1 MHRAGSLIG
10 LVRSRRVL
18 VLLAVVLV
26 LLAVALVASAAA
38 AGSASAGDV
47 LHLKATSPLIAQ
59 DYPAGT
65 VCDFAYHEEYVN
77 TSNVKVFF
85 DEAGNPVRVEEQ
97 VELSVLHRN
106 LETGFTVT
114 EVTHYAFHFD
124 LVAGEVTLTGNWWH
138 LRDAE
143 NRIVVVGSGMYVR
156 DLFTGELLRATP
168 NVGADFAEVN
178 CTLLGGA
185 PAS

>member
-1 MHRAGSLIG
+1 MYRAVSMSAVARWKRF
-10 LVRSRRVL
+10 LVS
-18 VLLAVVLV
+18 
-26 LLAVALVASAAA
+26 LAVALIVGAASAA
-38 AGSASAGDV
+38 SAGATDV
-47 LHLKATSPLIAQ
+47 LHLKATMGPFVQ

-65 VCDFAYHEEYVN
+65 VCDFAYHEEFIN

-85 DEAGNPVRVEEQ
+85 DEAGNPFKVEEQ
-97 VELSVLHRN
+97 AEVWILHRN
-106 LETGFTVT
+106 LETGLTLT
-114 EVTHYAFHFD
+114 EVVHYAFHFD

-138 LRDAE
+138 PRDSA
-143 NRIVVVGSGMYVR
+143 NRIVFVGSGTWVR

-178 CTLLGGA
+178 CTVLGGA